1 MSDPGR
7 LTPFEVAFGP
17 FVPERLGAVHR
28 DLALAEI
35 DPFDRDA
42 WAISQ
47 PGASLL
53 HELRPDT
60 GLGEAVSELVALAH
74 AAFLY
79 WQLGERIHTLDR
91 TALDAL
97 VHVRPPAVPP
107 SDNPRAYYLQLPPQR
122 VWGSPVAGA
131 APEPLDGWFAV
142 ARADH
147 LALVAVFGLLAG
159 RPGFTVAHADGP
171 RPGVLAREDGTPLFT
186 SVLAGGATAGLWS
199 LVGEGELLELGWRA
213 HQQVLAD
220 AFSAPVKGSS
230 A

>member
-1 MSDPGR
+1 MTDLAR

-17 FVPERLGAVHR
+17 FVPERLGEVHR
-28 DLALAEI
+28 GLAMAEI
-35 DPFDRDA
+35 DPLDRDA

-79 WQLGERIHTLDR
+79 WQLGERMHILDR
-91 TALDAL
+91 TRLDAL
-97 VHVRPPAVPP
+97 VRVRPPAVPP
-107 SDNPRAYYLQLPPQR
+107 SDDPLAYYLQLPPQR

-142 ARADH
+142 ARADQ
-147 LALVAVFGLLAG
+147 LALVAVFGLLSG
-159 RPGFTVAHADGP
+159 RPGFTVAHTDGP
-171 RPGVLAREDGTPLFT
+171 RPGALVREDGTALFA
-186 SVLAGGATAGLWS
+186 SVLEGGATAGLWS

-213 HQQVLAD
+213 HHLVLAE
-220 AFSAPVKGSS
+220 AVSAPVKGSS